1 MLKEPETLRVAII
14 GSGPAGFFCAD
25 YLLRLAKPCSITMFE
40 RWPWPFGL
48 VRDAVAPDKPNI
60 RAAANAFTRTA
71 LSQGFSFCGN
81 IAIGRDIPLDALQ
94 RYYHG
99 IIIASGASAPRPLP
113 IQGASLQGCESAVTF
128 AGWYNGRPDC
138 ATLRPNLDCLSA
150 VIIGTGNA
158 AIDVA
163 RMLAMPP
170 EALKHTDIPSSALQR
185 LVASKVTDI
194 HIVGRRGPMEVR
206 FAPQELELLARIPGC
221 AIDLPSG
228 IEELKGADAD
238 DPSRAR
244 LEKAYLRS
252 CGPRSAKRRIH
263 FHFNMTPSA
272 ILGTDRVTGV
282 LFDTAD
288 NEAVHIPCGLVITS
302 IGQNAEPM
310 PGVPFDPDYNGIPNM
325 QGRVLGA
332 NGPLH
337 GLYTAGA
344 IARGANSTIGA
355 NKPDCLAT
363 VRSMMEDRSQLCEIK
378 LEEEDTLFHALRE
391 QGITCV
397 SFQDWQHIDAVER
410 QRGAS
415 AGKVRDRFTAV
426 EEALAALDKTEQ

>member
-206 FAPQELELLARIPGC
+206 FAPQELIGEPYRGVRPAPGYPAQPDHSEKSTIFELL
-221 AIDLPSG
+221 
-228 IEELKGADAD
+228 DAE
-238 DPSRAR
+238 R
-244 LEKAYLRS
+244 LAGVSLTDSY
-252 CGPRSAKRRIH
+252 A
-263 FHFNMTPSA
+263 MTPGSSVSGLYLAHPDSHYFAVGRIQRDQVEDYAGRKGVA
-272 ILGTDRVTGV
+272 IGDV
-282 LFDTAD
+282 
-288 NEAVHIPCGLVITS
+288 E
-302 IGQNAEPM
+302 
-310 PGVPFDPDYNGIPNM
+310 
-325 QGRVLGA
+325 RVLA
-332 NGPLH
+332 
-337 GLYTAGA
+337 
-344 IARGANSTIGA
+344 SS
-355 NKPDCLAT
+355 LAY
-363 VRSMMEDRSQLCEIK
+363 RP
-378 LEEEDTLFHALRE
+378 
-391 QGITCV
+391 
-397 SFQDWQHIDAVER
+397 
-410 QRGAS
+410 
-415 AGKVRDRFTAV
+415 
-426 EEALAALDKTEQ
+426 